1 MSWSYK
7 RLWIRLVENEM
18 KKTDLLTLAG
28 ISSSALA
35 KMGKNETITMNTLGK
50 LCEALRCG
58 VEDIVEYIP
67 EEDT

>member
-50 LCEALRCG
+50 LCEALHCG

-67 EEDT
+67 EDET